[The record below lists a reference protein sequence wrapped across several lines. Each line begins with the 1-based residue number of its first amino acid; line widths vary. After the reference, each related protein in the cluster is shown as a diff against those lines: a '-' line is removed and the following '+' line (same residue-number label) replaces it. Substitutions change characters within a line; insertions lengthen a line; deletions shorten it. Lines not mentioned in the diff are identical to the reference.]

1 MIISR
6 RAIFLQRDTTS
17 TRSSCVR
24 GVVGGHGN
32 ADSMDRTAGLP
43 KTSSNGVIS
52 VVDCFDVLMENT
64 ALAILSS
71 QSEWCELTNAASV
84 EAMELF
90 ILSTKPF
97 VSGCSAEACT
107 CLMFHLSQKAE
118 KVKDVKHGP
127 LSDII
132 RVGVTWCRRKAYS
145 RKGNI
150 SSTPVLATGRSSI
163 HLER

>member
-1 MIISR
+1 MMISR
-6 RAIFLQRDTTS
+6 RAVFLQRDTTS

-24 GVVGGHGN
+24 GLDGGHKN

-52 VVDCFDVLMENT
+52 VPL
-64 ALAILSS
+64 S
-71 QSEWCELTNAASV
+71 QSEWSKLTNAASF

-97 VSGCSAEACT
+97 VSGCSAEAYT
-107 CLMFHLSQKAE
+107 FLMFHLSQKVE
-118 KVKDVKHGP
+118 KAKEVKHGP

-132 RVGVTWCRRKAYS
+132 RAGLGPVVRKNY
-145 RKGNI
+145 RYCG
-150 SSTPVLATGRSSI
+150 SSKWKKKI
-163 HLER
+163 